1 MSKFMVL
8 WLVLFSVTTVRDAY
22 LAAAGASLGYIDPV
36 LLFYGHAADRARV
49 DFLAQ
54 AAVRK
59 ASTAAAATRASSF
72 SSSLTCRSIP
82 VSMSLLLD
90 ESLSLDESSLLLS
103 TSIGAGAVTQ
113 LFKGLELMKKFNN

>member
-54 AAVRK
+54 AEPNSAVVHRVRAEICRK
-59 ASTAAAATRASSF
+59 REAGETALMARSIYRTAAIDSEAK
-72 SSSLTCRSIP
+72 L
-82 VSMSLLLD
+82 
-90 ESLSLDESSLLLS
+90 
-103 TSIGAGAVTQ
+103 
-113 LFKGLELMKKFNN
+113 